1 MPIVLGAIAS
11 VLIGCSDFLGRY
23 GTRRSNA
30 ITATSG
36 AMLGGALTALVALA
50 LIPSV
55 FAGRDVWLGAASGL
69 LVGIALALLY
79 EAMATSSAAVAGPLV
94 ALGAA
99 FVPLAWDL
107 LRGNALT
114 GPVLAGAAVA
124 IASLLVVM
132 YSPALKGTLR
142 RGIGLSLLASLLFGV
157 SFTLVGEAGSDSG
170 VWAPAAQRVVALG
183 VMLTLATARRVPRL
197 PRRPLLGPMLVS
209 GTCGSLAIV
218 AFALGAQQADSLAA
232 VAISA
237 SMFPAV
243 SATLAAT
250 FDDDTLRWWQ
260 MIGILGVIA
269 GIALMALA

>member
-1 MPIVLGAIAS
+1 MPIVLGALAS

-30 ITATSG
+30 VTATSG
-36 AMLGGALTALVALA
+36 AMLGGAVSALIALA

-55 FAGRDVWLGAASGL
+55 YASRDVALGASSGL

-99 FVPLAWDL
+99 LIPLGWDAVL
-107 LRGNALT
+107 GNRPSGL
-114 GPVLAGAAVA
+114 VLVGVVVA
-124 IASLLVVM
+124 ISSLLLVM

-142 RGIGLSLLASLLFGV
+142 RGIGLSLIASVMFGV
-157 SFTLVGEAGSDSG
+157 SFTMVGEAGDDSG
-170 VWAPAAQRVVALG
+170 VWAPAAQRVTALV
-183 VMLTLATARRVPRL
+183 VMLALATARRVPRL
-197 PRRPLLGPMLVS
+197 PPRSLMVPMLIS

-218 AFALGAQQADSLAA
+218 AFALGAQQGSLATVA
-232 VAISA
+232 VSA

-243 SATLAAT
+243 SATLAAL
-250 FDDDTLRWWQ
+250 FDEDTLRWWQ
-260 MIGILGVIA
+260 MIGITGVIG
-269 GIALMALA
+269 GISLMALG

>member
-1 MPIVLGAIAS
+1 MPIVLGALAS

-36 AMLGGALTALVALA
+36 AMLGGAVSGLVALA
-50 LIPSV
+50 LIPGV
-55 FAGRDVWLGAASGL
+55 FAASDIVLGAASGL
-69 LVGIALALLY
+69 FVGVALALLY

-99 FVPLAWDL
+99 LIPLGWDVL
-107 LRGNALT
+107 LGNRPSGL
-114 GPVLAGAAVA
+114 VLVGIVVA
-124 IASLLVVM
+124 IASLLLVM

-142 RGIGLSLLASLLFGV
+142 RGIGLSLMASVLFGA
-157 SFTLVGEAGSDSG
+157 SFVMIGEAGDDSG
-170 VWAPAAQRVVALG
+170 VWAPAAQRVTAL
-183 VMLTLATARRVPRL
+183 VMMLGLATARHVPRL
-197 PRRPLLGPMLVS
+197 PRRPLMGPMLIS

-218 AFALGAQQADSLAA
+218 AFALGTQQGSLATVA
-232 VAISA
+232 VSA

-243 SATLAAT
+243 SATLAAA
-250 FDDDTLRWWQ
+250 FDEDTLRWWQ
-260 MIGILGVIA
+260 MIGILGVIT

>member
-1 MPIVLGAIAS
+1 MPIVLGALAS

-36 AMLGGALTALVALA
+36 AMLGGAASALIALA

-55 FAGRDVWLGAASGL
+55 YALRDVVLGASSGL
-69 LVGIALALLY
+69 LVGVALALLY

-99 FVPLAWDL
+99 LIPLGWDAL
-107 LRGNALT
+107 LGNRPSGL
-114 GPVLAGAAVA
+114 VLVGVLVA
-124 IASLLVVM
+124 ISSLLLVM

-142 RGIGLSLLASLLFGV
+142 RGIGLSLMASVLFGV
-157 SFTLVGEAGSDSG
+157 SFTLVGEAGDNSG
-170 VWAPAAQRVVALG
+170 VWAPAAQRVTALV
-183 VMLTLATARRVPRL
+183 VMLALATARKVPRL
-197 PRRPLLGPMLVS
+197 PPRSLIGPMLIS

-218 AFALGAQQADSLAA
+218 AFALGAQQGSLATVA
-232 VAISA
+232 VSA

-243 SATLAAT
+243 SATLAAL
-250 FDDDTLRWWQ
+250 FDEDTLRWWQ
-260 MIGILGVIA
+260 MIGIMGVIG
-269 GIALMALA
+269 GISLMALG